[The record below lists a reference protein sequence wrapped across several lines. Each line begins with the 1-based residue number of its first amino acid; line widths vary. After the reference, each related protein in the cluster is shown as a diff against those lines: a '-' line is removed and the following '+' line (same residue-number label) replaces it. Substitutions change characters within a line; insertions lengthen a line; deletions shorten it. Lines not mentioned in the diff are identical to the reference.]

1 MMSSLVKR
9 VKSYLPQ
16 SSWISR
22 WFGPEEDEEEDQVP
36 EETNPDISEDEDD
49 TSPNLIKQTKSFLNA
64 PLLSNSFPVSSL
76 RVRERGNDSVAT
88 EDFADEM
95 VASSSGLGSHAN
107 FASSTPFVRPSLR
120 SHTSDKSTRIST
132 DQEPSTSTADR
143 IAPRPAVRQ
152 TTELPAHLVDSMA
165 QADHSSP
172 RAAADHLQSPRSLL
186 FSRDRSRLFPHMDHR
201 KSLLLNKTKTIGER
215 HNPSFHTETYLSP
228 DKSLDS
234 SVHSLLESTIYSGPI
249 TYGGAYGRPSAHQKG
264 KPSPRLSAETLFP
277 RRSEIKVKSSVS
289 NNESG
294 LSQPSSKTARRLAEF
309 LEQWQE
315 MSTPVKDALR
325 IPMYNSQ
332 VSAGSETPSPSKR
345 LGGPPTRP
353 LYVPTVPDIIK
364 WRVRQ
369 KLQDSTEMAKQSGT
383 PATLKNSNRAVLDG
397 EYRLRGDE
405 DNMPPK
411 HTGKVKSKQKYLEE
425 ERAEIV
431 NLPNI
436 ALPITSLPRFDFGVT
451 VPGSVAAPVTTSLLS
466 ASVTTTTP
474 SLATL
479 TTSHSHVVSNTTA
492 PPSSAENTLF
502 KFSVSSPITKVS
514 RTLPSFTFRK
524 PLDADEFS
532 IPVHSDSGMLSN
544 CIKNVTSK
552 SGNGNNSLHSFSGKS
567 VLLKNNGQN
576 SNVNM
581 RTKLSTE
588 HSTPSSGFVPSGLM
602 WDCTS
607 CSAKNLKDKKIC
619 FCGKERMSPDSS
631 NPQQSEFGA
640 QFKMS
645 GDVWECDS
653 CMVRNKDS
661 TSACVA
667 CTTPRPKPKPVSQP
681 TLSATPTLSDPGFGA
696 QFKMSG
702 DVWECDSCMVRNK
715 DSTSVCVSCTTPR
728 PKPKTAPTPAN
739 TSSQSS
745 GFGAQFKMSG
755 GMWECDSCMVRN
767 KESVSSCVACTA
779 PRPKSKGTQ
788 PPHDPQTCVK
798 TSWNCSSCKT
808 NNPENRS
815 KCLSC
820 NCVKLSSNI
829 SPSKQSI
836 SQFGDKFKQPPGS
849 WSCGVCMLVNK
860 KDDVSCVACENPR
873 TKPSF
878 ATTGEDVPKF
888 KFNPSPESK
897 QFKFGIDK
905 ASDVPKEPSNIPV
918 TRTND
923 IGFKFGETK
932 GVPATTNFSFGIPPG
947 SDANV
952 SKSPAFKTPAVTS
965 SGQIPSFSF
974 GSQNTLGVSGS
985 PLGFAFSVPQ
995 PKPAVGSDGKGSIET
1010 SSTDSK
1016 KRPFEDNPSS
1026 KLPGG
1031 IGHDK
1036 TGVKVSENK
1045 KVSFTFQ
1052 PSQSFTK
1059 PAVSNLESKTVSF
1072 STPVTTS
1079 IHTNAIISSP
1089 TTFTTG
1095 ISASAT
1101 LPVTSTNLSSEMIK
1115 SSGKEANTPFSTT
1128 HVNLLSTPPVNTN
1141 TSPGQ
1146 PSTTSNLFSFGSS
1159 KQTTTTAVP
1168 QFGTPSKDATPGFA
1182 FGSTV
1187 KQINPFGDRDVSD
1200 SPSKKKMVG
1209 FGNVGENAAVST
1221 PSFGAA
1227 STLSSFVGSA
1237 APMFSTTSNATTA
1250 PPSFGSSATTAPLS
1264 FGASTTTASFGS
1276 ATSSVFGTE
1285 MKSPLS
1291 QTSDKP
1297 ILTSPP
1303 FNFGATQSQ
1312 PFSFTGNQPAP
1323 DASKTN
1329 FGFGSSSTNTNQT
1342 TSFVFGAPNT
1352 SQHQSTAPPAFAF
1365 GSGSAPSGASP
1376 FGATSVSNST
1386 STTGSLFS
1394 PPTSTGFGTSNPTAF
1409 NFGLSSQQPSIGLAN
1424 FPNPS
1429 GVSALTAPNPSQGFA
1444 FGQPSAPSVFNPHVK
1459 PSFNFTGGE
1468 TPTFTS
1474 FRHACLIRKGG
1485 DLSSRSLIR
1494 MLTGRVAVPL
1504 QLRRC
1509 GALKRQQEERNPDN
1523 EVALCV
1529 SHSSLMSSDR
1539 LKPWLGDWVVTIDY
1553 PKEAASKTPAG
1564 RSHRAPEPHPDEA
1577 GLRPWPGAL
1586 APNRHRLPPG
1596 SSVSSGGAHHT
1607 VSDASVD
1614 KCWGVVI
1621 ADAPYDRVRTGL
1633 RT

>member
-1 MMSSLVKR
+1 MAKAGSSLQSRRKRSSKPYDVSNSSLVKR

-22 WFGPEEDEEEDQVP
+22 WFGPEGVEEEEEE
-36 EETNPDISEDEDD
+36 EETNPDISEDEDE
-49 TSPNLIKQTKSFLNA
+49 TSPNLIKQTKSSLNS

-88 EDFADEM
+88 EDFADGL
-95 VASSSGLGSHAN
+95 VASSSGLGSHTN

-120 SHTSDKSTRIST
+120 SYTSDKSTHIST
-132 DQEPSTSTADR
+132 DQEPSTSTIDH

-152 TTELPAHLVDSMA
+152 TTELPTHLVDSSA
-165 QADHSSP
+165 Q
-172 RAAADHLQSPRSLL
+172 AAADHLQSPRSLL
-186 FSRDRSRLFPHMDHR
+186 FNRDRSRLFPQMDHR

-234 SVHSLLESTIYSGPI
+234 SEHSLLESTIYSGPI

-332 VSAGSETPSPSKR
+332 VLASSETPSPSKR

-383 PATLKNSNRAVLDG
+383 PAALKNSNRTVLDG

-411 HTGKVKSKQKYLEE
+411 HIGKVKSKQKHLEE

-436 ALPITSLPRFDFGVT
+436 ALPLTSLPRFDFGVT

-479 TTSHSHVVSNTTA
+479 TTSHSHVVSNTTVQS
-492 PPSSAENTLF
+492 SSAENTLF
-502 KFSVSSPITKVS
+502 KFSVSTPITKVS

-532 IPVHSDSGMLSN
+532 IPVHSESGMLSN

-588 HSTPSSGFVPSGLM
+588 HSTPSSGFVPPGLM

-619 FCGKERMSPDSS
+619 FCGKERTPPTPSH
-631 NPQQSEFGA
+631 PQQSEFGA

-645 GDVWECDS
+645 GDMWECDT

-661 TSACVA
+661 ASACVA

-681 TLSATPTLSDPGFGA
+681 TQPATPTLSDPGFGS

-702 DVWECDSCMVRNK
+702 DMWECDSCMVRNK
-715 DSTSVCVSCTTPR
+715 DSASVCVACTTPR

-739 TSSQSS
+739 TSSPSSQSS

-779 PRPKSKGTQ
+779 PRLKAKGPQ
-788 PPHDPQTCVK
+788 PLHDPQTCVK
-798 TSWNCSSCKT
+798 TWNCSACKT

-820 NCVKLSSNI
+820 NCVKLSSNVT
-829 SPSKQSI
+829 PSKPSI

-849 WSCGVCMLVNK
+849 WSCGVCLLVNK
-860 KDDVSCVACENPR
+860 KDDVNCVACENPH
-873 TKPSF
+873 TKPSL
-878 ATTGEDVPKF
+878 AITGEDVPKF

-905 ASDVPKEPSNIPV
+905 ANDVPKEPSNIPV

-932 GVPATTNFSFGIPPG
+932 SVPTATNFSFGIPPG
-947 SDANV
+947 SEVNV
-952 SKSPAFKTPAVTS
+952 SKSQAFKTPTVTS

-995 PKPAVGSDGKGSIET
+995 PKPAAGSDEKGSKET
-1010 SSTDSK
+1010 SLTDSK
-1016 KRPFEDNPSS
+1016 KRPFEDNPSR

-1036 TGVKVSENK
+1036 MGVKVSENK

-1052 PSQSFTK
+1052 PTQSFTK
-1059 PAVSNLESKTVSF
+1059 PAISNLESKTASF
-1072 STPVTTS
+1072 GSPVTTS
-1079 IHTNAIISSP
+1079 ILTNAIISSP
-1089 TTFTTG
+1089 TTYTTG

-1101 LPVTSTNLSSEMIK
+1101 LPVTSTNLSSEPIK
-1115 SSGKEANTPFSTT
+1115 STGGTTSSFSFTPGKEANTPFSTT
-1128 HVNLLSTPPVNTN
+1128 HANLLSTPPVNTN

-1187 KQINPFGDRDVSD
+1187 KQINPFGDRDVSG

-1209 FGNVGENAAVST
+1209 FGNVGENATVST

-1237 APMFSTTSNATTA
+1237 APMFSTTSKFSIPSTAPSSFGANGQPASNFGTITTTAPPNFGVSATSASSSFGSSTTSAPSSFGSSATSASSSFGSSATTA
-1250 PPSFGSSATTAPLS
+1250 PPSFGSSATTAPPSFSSSTTTAPPSFGSSATTAPPSFSSSATTAPLS

-1312 PFSFTGNQPAP
+1312 PFSFTGNQPAT

-1329 FGFGSSSTNTNQT
+1329 FGFGSSSTNPNQT

-1352 SQHQSTAPPAFAF
+1352 SQHLSTAPPTFAF

-1376 FGATSVSNST
+1376 FGATSASNST

-1409 NFGLSSQQPSIGLAN
+1409 NFGTSSQQPTTGLAN

-1429 GVSALTAPNPSQGFA
+1429 GVSAPTAPNPSQGFA

-1468 TPTFTS
+1468 TPTFT
-1474 FRHACLIRKGG
+1474 
-1485 DLSSRSLIR
+1485 
-1494 MLTGRVAVPL
+1494 
-1504 QLRRC
+1504 
-1509 GALKRQQEERNPDN
+1509 
-1523 EVALCV
+1523 
-1529 SHSSLMSSDR
+1529 
-1539 LKPWLGDWVVTIDY
+1539 
-1553 PKEAASKTPAG
+1553 
-1564 RSHRAPEPHPDEA
+1564 
-1577 GLRPWPGAL
+1577 
-1586 APNRHRLPPG
+1586 
-1596 SSVSSGGAHHT
+1596 
-1607 VSDASVD
+1607 
-1614 KCWGVVI
+1614 
-1621 ADAPYDRVRTGL
+1621 
-1633 RT
+1633 